1 MSVIKPEITSIIN
14 GVLTVTVTS
23 VPAVEALFDQLL
35 IFRASSVNGPFS
47 QIDVIPLSGQTEYTY
62 CDTNSDPTF
71 YYKVQFFHSVS
82 MISSAFSEVAQETG
96 IFSPFTAPT
105 STATYPPEIALSS
118 QDREIVESVR
128 ITLGDL
134 GIIERDLF
142 DAADPQSVNSCSLQ
156 LSVRS

>member
-62 CDTNSDPTF
+62 CDT
-71 YYKVQFFHSVS
+71 KAIV
-82 MISSAFSEVAQETG
+82 TG
-96 IFSPFTAPT
+96 K
-105 STATYPPEIALSS
+105 
-118 QDREIVESVR
+118 Q
-128 ITLGDL
+128 
-134 GIIERDLF
+134 
-142 DAADPQSVNSCSLQ
+142 
-156 LSVRS
+156 